1 MKASTA
7 SLLMAVMAAGAYLDG
22 PPAFIDPEPIKPIKP
37 VKRGGRWVAVYFI
50 GGVRSRETTR
60 GARFHRR
67 SEAVGFARMMGG
79 YVRRFRVKEWRVV
92 RHDWQQVGSP
102 FIRSWATS
110 ARIFGG
116 TL

>member
-1 MKASTA
+1 MKARTA
-7 SLLMAVMAAGAYLDG
+7 ALIMAVMGAFGGFDD
-22 PPAFIDPEPIKPIKP
+22 PPVYVDPEPIKP